1 MRSVLALG
9 LVLGI
14 TACSSAEP
22 PDDGAPARA
31 SETEGAPGA
40 AAPAIPDDGWRP
52 GAVEVQ
58 APVLLSSF
66 EAASEACNEW
76 AESGADAIRSIP
88 ARSGDYAC
96 RLCAAPGSTSIAI
109 ARDVGPL
116 APGRYTMTA
125 WVRARPNA
133 FAPASV
139 SAALASAQSAAA
151 PGDAYAPI
159 EVTIDLPAAA
169 TVRARIAAP
178 ANEGE
183 CILVDDI
190 AIRRE

>member
-9 LVLGI
+9 LVVVS
-14 TACSSAEP
+14 ACASAEP
-22 PDDGAPARA
+22 PDEGAPPTA
-31 SETEGAPGA
+31 ETEGATNGP
-40 AAPAIPDDGWRP
+40 AAPPIPGDAWRA
-52 GAVEVQ
+52 GAVEGQ
-58 APVLLSSF
+58 APILLSSF

-88 ARSGDYAC
+88 PRSGDYAC

-116 APGRYTMTA
+116 SPGRYTMTA

-133 FAPASV
+133 LAPASV
-139 SAALASAQSAAA
+139 SATLASAQAAAA

-159 EVTIDLPAAA
+159 EVTIDLTSTA

-178 ANEGE
+178 ATEGE